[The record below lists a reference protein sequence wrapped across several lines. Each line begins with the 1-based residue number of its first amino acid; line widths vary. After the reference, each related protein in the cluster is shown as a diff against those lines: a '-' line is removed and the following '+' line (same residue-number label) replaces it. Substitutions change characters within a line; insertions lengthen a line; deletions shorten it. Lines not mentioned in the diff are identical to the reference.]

1 MNPVKI
7 LLDGKTLELRNNARY
22 ICVHHVT
29 LMFFPFLPIAQHLGG
44 LQRPFH
50 LEDAEASDRL
60 PASKW
65 RRYAI
70 NALDITLKVTKGPA
84 LTRLLNLAIRPM

>member
-1 MNPVKI
+1 MNPGKN
-7 LLDGKTLELRNNARY
+7 LFDGKALGLRESARC
-22 ICVHHVT
+22 ICVPHIKFI
-29 LMFFPFLPIAQHLGG
+29 FFLFLPFAQHLCG

-60 PASKW
+60 PVSKW

-84 LTRLLNLAIRPM
+84 LTRRLNRAILPM